1 MQADILKSGDN
12 RSKGCG
18 IVLYQKPHEAQR
30 AIRELQNTEL
40 NGRPIFVREDR
51 EQGGGG
57 GGYHN
62 NNRGG
67 GYQQQ
72 GIPGQPSEEGCQLY
86 VGNLA
91 WETGWQDLKDYFRQ
105 CGDVDRAEVVEGR
118 DGRKKGFGFV
128 RYYTAQDAQ
137 NAIQQLNG
145 VEYMG
150 RSLEVRLDNKA

>member
-1 MQADILKSGDN
+1 LSYY
-12 RSKGCG
+12 RLLSSSKTA
-18 IVLYQKPHEAQR
+18 KR
-30 AIRELQNTEL
+30 ASSR
-40 NGRPIFVREDR
+40 
-51 EQGGGG
+51 
-57 GGYHN
+57 
-62 NNRGG
+62 
-67 GYQQQ
+67 
-72 GIPGQPSEEGCQLY
+72 
-86 VGNLA
+86 
-91 WETGWQDLKDYFRQ
+91 ETGWQDLKDYFRQ